1 MIAGISALAI
11 WTLSVSGL
19 VSAANTST
27 TTTSDTTT
35 KSQGFKWG
43 MKSMKRVNFWPGK
56 WFGWEHGWK
65 WMFWWM
71 QNSAIKA
78 AIDANDYNAF
88 VTARNADTN
97 KPSHATVPTQ
107 AQFTK
112 MVEQSKKQTAVET
125 ALKNNDYDA
134 FVKATT
140 PSKEEFAQKV
150 SEYKTRTATQAAI
163 KANDYTAFTAAWNAD
178 TNKPTD
184 AILPTQAEFTK
195 IVEHFTAKSTT
206 TSNQ

>member
-1 MIAGISALAI
+1 
-11 WTLSVSGL
+11 
-19 VSAANTST
+19 
-27 TTTSDTTT
+27 
-35 KSQGFKWG
+35 
-43 MKSMKRVNFWPGK
+43 
-56 WFGWEHGWK
+56 
-65 WMFWWM
+65 M

>member
-11 WTLSVSGL
+11 STLSVSGL
-19 VSAANTST
+19 VSAANTS

-43 MKSMKRVNFWPGK
+43 MKGMKRGNFWPGQ
-56 WFGWEHGWK
+56 WFWGEHGGR
-65 WMFWWM
+65 WMFGPE
-71 QNSAIKA
+71 NSAFKS

-150 SEYKTRTATQAAI
+150 NEYKTRTAIQSAI
-163 KANDYTAFTAAWNAD
+163 KANDYTAFTTAWNAD

-184 AILPTQAEFTK
+184 ATLPTQDQFTK
-195 IVEHFTAKSTT
+195 MVERFTAKSNTI
-206 TSNQ
+206 SNQ